1 MSSCWPD
8 EIRERGFTLFEIV
21 VVLAILAILFT
32 FVTPNLSGLTPK
44 YRMRT
49 YARDLAGTIEN
60 MRVAAIIRGKITG
73 IRYVLDSDPN
83 GQFYQM
89 LPPAPPENPDQPL
102 AERKPEARYE
112 APPGVRLRGLL
123 LPGTRG
129 GLVTRGVVNI
139 AFSPSG
145 TTGSHIVILE
155 VPVRDGEVEVLSVK
169 FNSLSGII
177 DYYNREID
185 FQHHEG

>member
-1 MSSCWPD
+1 M
-8 EIRERGFTLFEIV
+8 REGGFTLFEII
-21 VVLAILAILFT
+21 VVLALLALLFT
-32 FVTPNLSGLTPK
+32 FITPNLSSLTPK

-49 YARDLAGTIEN
+49 YARELAGTIEN
-60 MRVAAIIRGKITG
+60 MRVASIVRGKITG
-73 IRYVLDSDPN
+73 IRYVLDPDPY
-83 GQFYQM
+83 GQYYQM
-89 LPPAPPENPDQPL
+89 LPPAPPDSPDQPL

-112 APPGVRLRGLL
+112 APAGVRLRGIL

-129 GLVTRGVVNI
+129 GLVTRGAVNI

-155 VPVRDGEVEVLSVK
+155 VPVRDGGVEVLSVK